1 MKKNL
6 HTLFIAAI
14 AICWLQSAS
23 AQCDSMRY
31 YRKIFSGSTKTTVV
45 YTDTTLTRQSM
56 DIYTPNGDTATNRR
70 AILLIHG
77 GSFVVGSRTDPFEVY
92 MCQEF
97 AKRGYVT
104 ASIDYRLAGSQLD
117 MLDSISAYPWVF
129 KSISDSKAAFRY
141 LKRYASTLGID
152 TNWIVIGGES
162 AGAIITNHMA
172 YIKSVSEC
180 SPLLQTSF
188 AAIGGIEGNSGNTG
202 YTSFNAKAV
211 LNNAG
216 SLLFLGFLDATD
228 HEPIYMAHGTSDHT
242 VPYNCGA
249 VLGGVSD
256 VSTCGSGSMKPV
268 LDSLHIKNMLHSFV
282 GSDHVPW
289 DTNTVDL
296 GIVENETAMFLY
308 QLDCPTFNSVD
319 DVSSVVLGLYPN
331 PASNTIHISTNA
343 DMEAISVVD
352 RMGRLVK
359 TISASGNEQL
369 IDISTLGAG
378 IYLAKVDMKANRG
391 SIVKTFIVE

>member
-1 MKKNL
+1 
-6 HTLFIAAI
+6 
-14 AICWLQSAS
+14 
-23 AQCDSMRY
+23 
-31 YRKIFSGSTKTTVV
+31 
-45 YTDTTLTRQSM
+45 M
-56 DIYTPNGDTATNRR
+56 DIYTPNGDTAVNRR

-77 GSFVVGSRTDPFEVY
+77 GSFVVGSRNDPFEVH

-117 MLDSISAYPWVF
+117 MFDSNSAYPWVF

-141 LKRYASTLGID
+141 LKRYATTLGID

-188 AAIGGIEGNSGNTG
+188 ANIGGIEGNSGNTG

-216 SLLFLGFLDATD
+216 SLLFIGFLDATD
-228 HEPIYMAHGTSDHT
+228 HEPIYMAHGTNDHT
-242 VPYNCGA
+242 VPYNCGP

-296 GIVENETAMFLY
+296 GIVENETAIFLY
-308 QLDCPTFNSVD
+308 QLDCPTFTSVD
-319 DVSSVVLGLYPN
+319 DISSVVLGLYPN
-331 PASNTIHISTNA
+331 PASQTIHISTNA
-343 DMEAISVVD
+343 DMETISVVD

-359 TISASGNEQL
+359 IIAASGNEQL
-369 IDISTLGAG
+369 VDISSLGAG
-378 IYLAKVDMKANRG
+378 IYVAKVDLKANKG
-391 SIVKTFIVE
+391 SIFKTFVVE